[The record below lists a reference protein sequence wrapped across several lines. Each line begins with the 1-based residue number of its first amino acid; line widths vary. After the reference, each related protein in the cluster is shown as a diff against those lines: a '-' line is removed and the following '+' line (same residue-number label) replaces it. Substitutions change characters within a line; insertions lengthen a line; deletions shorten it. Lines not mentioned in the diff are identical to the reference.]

1 MRGWRVAGIVVMVG
15 RSAAEAR
22 WTIKGSQE
30 GRCLAAKILAMA
42 SGERALAPRPYTV
55 SVAKATVPPSRRM
68 LAAWGMPV
76 EASRW
81 SVVGTLVMVAGWV
94 GFNQA
99 SCGWTSEEREKAG
112 PSLCSG

>member
-1 MRGWRVAGIVVMVG
+1 MVVMVG

-22 WTIKGSQE
+22 WTMRGSHE

-42 SGERALAPRPYTV
+42 SDERALAPRPYTV

-68 LAAWGMPV
+68 LAASGMPV

-81 SVVGTLVMVAGWV
+81 RVVGTLVMVAGLGW
-94 GFNQA
+94 GGWFWEEQA
-99 SCGWTSEEREKAG
+99 TAKVCLWPEWRGALESASFVE
-112 PSLCSG
+112 L